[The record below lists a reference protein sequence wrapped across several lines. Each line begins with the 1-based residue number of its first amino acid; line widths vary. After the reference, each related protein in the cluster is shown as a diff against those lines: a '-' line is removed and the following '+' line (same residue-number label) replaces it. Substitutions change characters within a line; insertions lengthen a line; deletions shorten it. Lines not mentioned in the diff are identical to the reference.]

1 MSAVPDPSLRERR
14 RLRLRGAVQGV
25 GFRPFVHR
33 LAKELGLGGEVVN
46 DPGGVS
52 LEVEGPP
59 AALAEFERRL
69 LRDKPPASTP
79 EIVARARVTPR
90 GQVAFAIRASLGV
103 GPPTA
108 ILLPDLATCADCA
121 RELTD
126 PADRRYGYPFT
137 NCTRCGPRFSIIER
151 LPYDRPHTTMSGF
164 AMCPRCAAEYA
175 DPEDRRFHAQPN
187 ACPDCGPSLTLLER
201 SGSPLARGGEA
212 LAEAAALIRDGGILA
227 LHGLG
232 GFHLVVDARSAAAV
246 HELRARKARWEKPLA
261 VMAPSLAAAE
271 ELCLVDAAARALLTG
286 PEAPIVLLPRRPGAA
301 LAAEVAPDNPLLG
314 VMLPYAPL
322 HRLLLE
328 ALGFPVV
335 ATSGNASEEPICTA
349 PAEALARLGHLADR
363 FLVHDRPIAR
373 QVDDSVVAIVAG
385 APQLVRRSRGFAPR
399 PLRLAGP
406 APSVLAVGPHLK
418 NTVTLIVG
426 DEAFLSQ
433 HVGDLGNAVAADAHA
448 RVVQDFLALYA
459 AAPVA
464 VAHDLHPD
472 YASTAWLLAARA
484 AGARPGAPEWQA
496 RLAAARP
503 IAVQHHHA
511 HLAACLAEHRHEGPA
526 LGVTWDGAGLGP
538 DGTLWGGEFLLGDAR
553 GYRRLVHLRPFRLPG
568 GDAAALEPRRSALAV
583 LHAAGLL
590 ERAARLGA
598 APLAAFSDAERTV
611 LEGMLERGLNS
622 PVTTS
627 AGRLFDAVAAL
638 VGGRPRVRF
647 EGQAAMTLEF
657 AALGAAGEPG
667 AYPCPLVAGPPDEP
681 ALLDWGPLLEATL
694 GDLEHGAA
702 PATIAARFH
711 EGLAAAVVTAA
722 HHVGAATV
730 ALTGGCFQNRC
741 LTERA
746 NVLLTK
752 AGFRVLLHREVPA
765 NDGGVSLGQ
774 AVIAAAAVAASA
786 G

>member
-1 MSAVPDPSLRERR
+1 MPAPLDPSLRERR

-33 LAKELGLGGEVVN
+33 LATELGLGGEVVN
-46 DPGGVS
+46 DPGGVT
-52 LEVEGPP
+52 LEIEGPP
-59 AALAEFERRL
+59 AALAAFEERL

-79 EIVARARVTPR
+79 EIVARSRVPPR
-90 GQVAFAIRASLGV
+90 GEVAFAIRASQGA

-121 RELTD
+121 RELAD
-126 PADRRYGYPFT
+126 PTDRRFGYPFT

-151 LPYDRPHTTMSGF
+151 LPYDRPHTTMRGF
-164 AMCPRCAAEYA
+164 VMCPRCAAEYA
-175 DPEDRRFHAQPN
+175 EPTDRRFHAQPN
-187 ACPDCGPSLTLLER
+187 ACPDCGPSLALLDR
-201 SGSPLARGGEA
+201 TGAPLARGGEA
-212 LAEAAALIRDGGILA
+212 LAGAAALVRDGGILA

-246 HELRARKARWEKPLA
+246 RELRARKARWEKPLA
-261 VMAPSLAAAE
+261 VMAPSLAAAG
-271 ELCLVDAAARALLTG
+271 ELCEIDETARALLTSA
-286 PEAPIVLLPRRPGAA
+286 EAPIVLLPRRPGAA
-301 LAAEVAPDNPLLG
+301 VAAEVAPDNPRLG
-314 VMLPYAPL
+314 VMLPYTPL
-322 HRLLLE
+322 HRLLLD

-373 QVDDSVVAIVAG
+373 QVDDSVVNVVAG

-399 PLRLAGP
+399 PLRLSGP
-406 APSVLAVGPHLK
+406 APCVLAVGPHLK
-418 NTVTLIVG
+418 NTITLLLG
-426 DEAFLSQ
+426 DEAFVSQ
-433 HVGDLGNAVAADAHA
+433 HVGDLGNPVAADAHA
-448 RVVQDFLALYA
+448 RVVRDFLELYA
-459 AAPVA
+459 AAPAA

-472 YASTAWLLAARA
+472 YASTAWLHEIRA
-484 AGARPGAPEWQA
+484 AGARAGAPEWQA

-511 HLAACLAEHRHEGPA
+511 HLAACLAEHHHEGPA

-538 DGTLWGGEFLLGDAR
+538 DGTVWGGELLLGDAR
-553 GYRRLVHLRPFRLPG
+553 GYRRAAHLRPFRLPG
-568 GDAAALEPRRSALAV
+568 GDATALEPRRSALAV
-583 LHAAGLL
+583 LHAGGLL

-598 APLAAFSDAERTV
+598 APLAAFSPAERAV
-611 LEGMLERGLNS
+611 LEGMLDRGVGS

-638 VGGRPRVRF
+638 VSGRPRVRF

-657 AALGAAGEPG
+657 AAHEAAGEPG
-667 AYPCPLVAGPPDEP
+667 AYPCPLVAGPPDGP
-681 ALLDWGPLLEATL
+681 ALLDWGPLVEAL
-694 GDLEHGAA
+694 LDELARGV
-702 PATIAARFH
+702 ATTTVAARFH
-711 EGLAAAVVTAA
+711 EGLAAAVVAA
-722 HHVGAATV
+722 ARHVGAPTV
-730 ALTGGCFQNRC
+730 ALTGGCFQNRW
-741 LTERA
+741 LTERV
-746 NVLLTK
+746 NVLLTG

-774 AVIAAAAVAASA
+774 AVIGAAAAAA